1 MQTESRRSRKQDVK
15 KQFENLSYPLLDKLY
30 TTAFRLT
37 QNKTDAE
44 DLVQST
50 YLRAFRYFDR
60 FKADTNF
67 NAWMYRILTNLF
79 INQYNRKKRIGKLQ
93 DFELTS
99 LTHPS
104 EEPSE
109 SVSSKKE
116 DTELHI
122 DQIFDDSIF
131 AALNKL
137 PDAYRTVLLLSAV
150 NELTYK
156 EIAEI
161 LVCPIGTVMSR
172 INRGRKA
179 LARLL
184 RSYAVKNRY
193 IN

>member
-1 MQTESRRSRKQDVK
+1 MQTESRQGRKQDVK
-15 KQFENLSYPLLDKLY
+15 KQFEKLSYPLLDKLY
-30 TTAFRLT
+30 TTALRLT

-93 DFELTS
+93 DFDETR
-99 LTHPS
+99 LTHPD
-104 EEPSE
+104 EGPAE
-109 SVSSKKE
+109 STSSKKE

-122 DQIFDDSIF
+122 EQIFDDSIF
-131 AALNKL
+131 DALNKL
-137 PDAYRTVLLLSAV
+137 PDSYRTVLLLSAV

-156 EIAEI
+156 EISEI
-161 LVCPIGTVMSR
+161 VVCPIGTVMSR
-172 INRGRKA
+172 ISRGRKA

-193 IN
+193 I